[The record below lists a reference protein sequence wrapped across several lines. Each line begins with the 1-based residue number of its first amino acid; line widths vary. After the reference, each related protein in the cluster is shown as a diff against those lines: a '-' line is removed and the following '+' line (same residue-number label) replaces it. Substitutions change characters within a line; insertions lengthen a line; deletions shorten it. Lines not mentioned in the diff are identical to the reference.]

1 MHEGV
6 WETRFLFILQPWA
19 FVVVVPIQGRKGGR
33 CCSEDNDNVAEN
45 EVGVQ
50 MT

>member
-19 FVVVVPIQGRKGGR
+19 FVVVVPIQGRKG
-33 CCSEDNDNVAEN
+33 DVVA
-45 EVGVQ
+45 VRT
-50 MT
+50 MTTLQKMKWGSR